1 MQVSM
6 EELSGVQRR
15 LTISVPYEEFESK
28 VNSRLR
34 EAKNKVRLPGFRPGK
49 VPLKEVRRRFGRAV
63 RAEAAEELMRSC
75 YGESVAEREL
85 WPAGAPQLEVR
96 NMDAGADFEFTASFE
111 VLPEVQLADFST
123 FQIQRPEAEI
133 TAADVDEML
142 ETLRRQR
149 RTWRTLERPA
159 QQGDRL
165 TADYES
171 RLDGEQFDRR
181 EGASFVLGE
190 TDLLEEFASALSG
203 MAAGET
209 KRFDVAF
216 PENYQDERLRG
227 RALNFEL
234 TVKTVEEAELPAL
247 DEAFFES
254 MGVKEGGL
262 AAFREEVAGNMR
274 REMDAKVR
282 TQVKRQVMEAL
293 RRNHELQ
300 LPEALVR
307 QEIQASKN
315 AFAARLNLPEKR
327 AGGMPDEMFR
337 EAAERAVAVSLI
349 SRQIARDHEVKAA
362 PEAVRA
368 EVERAAQVYQDP
380 SAVVQAIYQD
390 ESRLANFESV
400 VIENEIVEVVL
411 RQAEVQTLA
420 ATYQDIVTDRAGLET
435 AADEAAPKE
444 IDESPGE
451 PSGESPSKPSG
462 EPSSEPSGKPKG
474 E

>member
-15 LTISVPYEEFESK
+15 LTISVPYEEFEKK
-28 VNSRLR
+28 VNSRLQD
-34 EAKNKVRLPGFRPGK
+34 AKNKVRLPGFRPGK
-49 VPLKEVRRRFGRAV
+49 VPLKEVRRRFGRAA

-75 YGESVAEREL
+75 YGESVAEQEL
-85 WPAGAPQLEVR
+85 WPAGAPSLEVR

-111 VLPEVQLADFST
+111 VLPEVQLADFAS
-123 FQIQRPEAEI
+123 FKIQRPEAEI
-133 TAADVDEML
+133 TDADVDEML

-149 RTWRTLERPA
+149 RTWRTVERPA

-171 RLDGEQFDRR
+171 RLEGEQFDRR

-190 TDLLEEFASALSG
+190 TDLLEDFQNALPG

-216 PENYQDERLRG
+216 PEDYQDERLRG
-227 RALNFEL
+227 RDLGFEL
-234 TVKTVEEAELPAL
+234 TAKTVEEAELPAI
-247 DEAFFES
+247 DEAFIES
-254 MGVKEGGL
+254 MGLKEGGL
-262 AAFREEVAGNMR
+262 AAFREEVASNMR

-293 RRNHELQ
+293 HRHHEVQ
-300 LPEALVR
+300 LPEALVQ

-315 AFAARLNLPEKR
+315 LFAARLNLPEKR
-327 AGGMPDEMFR
+327 ASAMPDEMFR
-337 EAAERAVAVSLI
+337 ESAERAVALSLV

-380 SAVVQAIYQD
+380 DAVVRAVYQD
-390 ESRLANFESV
+390 ESRLANFESQ

-411 RQAEVQTLA
+411 RQADVQTLA
-420 ATYQDIVTDRAGLET
+420 ATYQDIVTDRAGLE
-435 AADEAAPKE
+435 AAGDEAPPKE
-444 IDESPGE
+444 IGESPGE
-451 PSGESPSKPSG
+451 PSGEPVG
-462 EPSSEPSGKPKG
+462 ETKG